1 MSELW
6 KFLEKKENV
15 HKWQQVVPTQSYTT
29 VLEQKKSSEERNQ
42 LGENNNNN
50 NRNRG
55 ATF

>member
-15 HKWQQVVPTQSYTT
+15 HKWQQVVRTQSYTT
-29 VLEQKKSSEERNQ
+29 VLQQKKISKERNQ

-50 NRNRG
+50 RNQG

>member
-29 VLEQKKSSEERNQ
+29 VLQQKKSSEERNQ
-42 LGENNNNN
+42 LGENNNS
-50 NRNRG
+50 NRNQG